1 MISEELTAVRVL
13 ITIFL
18 VVTPSNPVGGY
29 QRFGGIPCFHLQG
42 YNVSIAFSP
51 IFQSGRGEKK
61 KAEEAGQFNNNSVIY
76 YYFVVSTFNL
86 PITEVAQS
94 SKNKSTKDK
103 NTTK

>member
-1 MISEELTAVRVL
+1 
-13 ITIFL
+13 
-18 VVTPSNPVGGY
+18 
-29 QRFGGIPCFHLQG
+29 
-42 YNVSIAFSP
+42 VSIAFSP

-86 PITEVAQS
+86 QITEAQS